1 MSKISIE
8 VGHGGRDVGAT
19 TRDGKIYEKNINLT
33 VALELKRQLERHGQ
47 EVLMSRESDIDDL
60 ARDFFSKA
68 KAWKPDLHIS
78 IHTNAFN
85 GTARG
90 FEVFAAQS
98 SAFKPRSTALCQLI
112 EKEVKALGQTSR
124 GIKDSPFLLSTLPCA
139 SAYCELGFMDN
150 MDDFVQFNTAA
161 RQRAFA
167 VAYAKGIIN
176 YLGLPWKKETAQTSV
191 ATNAKASSDGDT
203 TPEKTILRVVA
214 GSYSDRKNAE
224 NRIKE
229 LRSKGIECF
238 LLLGAV

>member
-1 MSKISIE
+1 MAKISIE

-60 ARDFFSKA
+60 ARDFFNKA
-68 KAWKPDLHIS
+68 KAWKPDIHIS

-98 SAFKPRSTALCQLI
+98 SAFKPRSSALCRLI
-112 EKEVKALGQTSR
+112 EAEVKALGQTSR
-124 GIKDSPFLLSTLPCA
+124 GVKDSPFLLSTLPCI

-150 MDDFVQFNTAA
+150 PDDFVQFNTAA
-161 RQRAFA
+161 RQRNFA
-167 VAYAKGIIN
+167 VAYAKGIVKF
-176 YLGLPWKKETAQTSV
+176 LGISWKSETNPASGSV
-191 ATNAKASSDGDT
+191 GASGSSGVSARAG
-203 TPEKTILRVVA
+203 ETIFRVVA
-214 GSYSDRKNAE
+214 GSFSDRKNAE
-224 NRIKE
+224 NRINE
-229 LRSKGIECF
+229 LRACGIESF
-238 LLLGAV
+238 VLLG